1 VQKRLKATVRLDGER
16 RKGETRVGA
25 ATGLAKI
32 PEASILV
39 SIVLGIFQVS

>member
-1 VQKRLKATVRLDGER
+1 MNRPCNGCAVCPAEI
-16 RKGETRVGA
+16 RKGTVEPGLA
-25 ATGLAKI
+25 KGLAKI